1 MRRSTLILLSII
13 FNTTFSLSQDI
24 ITTKAGEDILAKIS
38 EVGHTEI
45 KYKKFDNQDGPAFTL
60 LRSDVLMIRYENGTK
75 DIFNEE
81 PKSVAVSPAANANL
95 YLQGKMDADTY
106 YEGYKG
112 AGTGTL
118 LVSLISPLIGLIPAI
133 VCSSTRPRDQKL
145 MYPDADLMKNVNYHN
160 GYTQR
165 AKKVKSKKVWKNWL
179 IAFGVNV
186 VLAIALQSH

>member
-1 MRRSTLILLSII
+1 MRRFTLILLSII
-13 FNTTFSLSQDI
+13 FNTTFSFSQDI

-95 YLQGKMDADTY
+95 YLQGKMDADTF

-118 LVSLISPLIGLIPAI
+118 MVSLISPLIGLIPAI

>member
-1 MRRSTLILLSII
+1 MRHPALLLAIVFNSTLS
-13 FNTTFSLSQDI
+13 FSQDI

-45 KYKKFDNQDGPAFTL
+45 KYRKFDNPDGPMFTL

-75 DIFNEE
+75 DVFNDE
-81 PKSVAVSPAANANL
+81 PKAVTASPAPNANL
-95 YLQGKMDADTY
+95 YLQGQMDASTY

-118 LVSLISPLIGLIPAI
+118 LVSLLSPLAGLIPAI
-133 VCSSTRPRDQKL
+133 ACSSTRPRDQKL
-145 MYPDADLMKNVNYHN
+145 MYPDADLMKNTNYHN

-165 AKKVKSKKVWKNWL
+165 AKKIKSKKVWKNWL
-179 IAFGVNV
+179 IAFGVNI
-186 VLAIALQSH
+186 VLSIALQSK

>member
-1 MRRSTLILLSII
+1 MRKSTLILVIVFNSILS
-13 FNTTFSLSQDI
+13 FSQDI

-45 KYKKFDNQDGPAFTL
+45 KYRKFDNPDGPMFTL

-75 DIFNEE
+75 DVFNDE
-81 PKSVAVSPAANANL
+81 PKPVAASPAPNANL
-95 YLQGKMDADTY
+95 YLQGQMDASTY

-118 LVSLISPLIGLIPAI
+118 IVSLLSPLAGLIPAI
-133 VCSSTRPRDQKL
+133 ACSSTRPRDQKL
-145 MYPDADLMKNVNYHN
+145 MYPDADLMKNTNYHN

-165 AKKVKSKKVWKNWL
+165 AKKIKSKKVWKNWL
-179 IAFGVNV
+179 VAFGINI
-186 VLAIALQSH
+186 VLSIALQSK